1 MKLRLWL
8 LHAADLGS
16 IAADQLLRCH
26 GARACHFLAY
36 QRVSTQPGQPSG
48 CGHAARCTHIR
59 ARACMCAFSH
69 IYACVCV
76 REYVYVYVCAR
87 SFGHLPPFGT
97 RAQGMAASAPASPR
111 LASCPVP
118 GKPCGRCGASAAAAV
133 ASLHTAGASKTSSL
147 TGPDLNEVKSS
158 RYLLKRDK

>member
-1 MKLRLWL
+1 MLSQAVWL
-8 LHAADLGS
+8 LQAADLGS

-36 QRVSTQPGQPSG
+36 QRVIAQPGQPSG
-48 CGHAARCTHIR
+48 CRHAARCTHIR

-69 IYACVCV
+69 ICLYVCV
-76 REYVYVYVCAR
+76 TVCMYVCAR
-87 SFGHLPPFGT
+87 SCGHLPPFGT

-133 ASLHTAGASKTSSL
+133 ASLHTAGASKTLSL
-147 TGPDLNEVKSS
+147 TGPDLKSVKSS
-158 RYLLKRDK
+158 KYLLKRDK